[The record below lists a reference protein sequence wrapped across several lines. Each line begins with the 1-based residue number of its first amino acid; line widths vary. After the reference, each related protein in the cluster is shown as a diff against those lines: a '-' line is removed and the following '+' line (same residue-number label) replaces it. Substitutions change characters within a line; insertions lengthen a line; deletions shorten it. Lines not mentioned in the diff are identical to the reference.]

1 MKYKSPKQHNNVVQ
15 TMLEEAIKKIMKTKH
30 ESDVNMLTEVLDY
43 HQQINDKEIK
53 RRFYEDFTEMQQE
66 LPVIHVDS
74 DLLSIIAK
82 HVTQYGFALTHGP
95 DGEYMSTALLHKAG
109 YKVSTEVK
117 NGLNAKRTNVINMLS
132 LAIQDE
138 NLTEIEQTEVEHKNT
153 FVEDT
158 SLKQQFMEAVE
169 FAIGNGYDI
178 HYKFGEAANTLEHMF
193 TIMLRWQANG
203 DAGYDACI
211 KAYNSAFYNHD
222 TGRYDNKGRDGEY
235 TEVEEYSDNEE
246 TPDIA
251 TQFINAIG
259 YATKHGETKDYKFG
273 ARQYTLEEAYENS
286 LDMQEHGSVKYDDCI
301 QVYEWEFYE
310 DVFKK
315 AIEKALKDG
324 SGIKHR
330 FGIAKD
336 TLEDVY
342 KSMIRRQDEGSD
354 ECDTCIQA
362 YREAFI
368 NNKEE

>member
-15 TMLEEAIKKIMKTKH
+15 TMLEEAIKQIVRTKH
-30 ESDVNMLTEVLDY
+30 CLSADVNMLTNVLDY
-43 HQQINDKEIK
+43 HQQINDKEME
-53 RRFYEDFTEMQQE
+53 RRFYEDFIQMQQE

-74 DLLSIIAK
+74 DLLSIITK

-117 NGLNAKRTNVINMLS
+117 NGLNAKRTNVINMLG
-132 LAIQDE
+132 LVIQDE
-138 NLTEIEQTEVEHKNT
+138 NL
-153 FVEDT
+153 
-158 SLKQQFMEAVE
+158 MEA
-169 FAIGNGYDI
+169 
-178 HYKFGEAANTLEHMF
+178 
-193 TIMLRWQANG
+193 
-203 DAGYDACI
+203 
-211 KAYNSAFYNHD
+211 
-222 TGRYDNKGRDGEY
+222 
-235 TEVEEYSDNEE
+235 EENVDSDNEE

-251 TQFINAIG
+251 TQFINAIE
-259 YATKHGETKDYKFG
+259 YASKHGETKDYKFG

-286 LDMQEHGSVKYDDCI
+286 LDMHEHGSVKYYDCI
-301 QVYEWEFYE
+301 QAYEWQFYE
-310 DVFKK
+310 DVFKN

-336 TLEDVY
+336 TLEDTY
-342 KSMIRRQDEGSD
+342 KSIVRRQDEGSD
-354 ECDTCIQA
+354 ECDAYIKA